1 MKKKLKGTF
10 YDVLSKQDREY
21 YMKYRT
27 NDVQD
32 PREVARFKALCIQ
45 KVRYDKDKKWAKLL
59 AWRVVRDVEPLQ
71 IDLARNVL
79 YAAMVWGRTH

>member
-21 YMKYRT
+21 YMNYRT
-27 NDVQD
+27 NNVQD
-32 PREVARFKALCIQ
+32 PREVVRFKALCIQ

-59 AWRVVRDVEPLQ
+59 AWRVVRDVEPFQ